1 MGKRCDAPGEKED
14 DKKNEVGETTG
25 ASTRNLLALATNQLN
40 DKIMKKNFRMFVGI
54 ILHPVR
60 VIIANLR
67 RAKYE
72 EQIRDN
78 VKDNWWKKNHSR
90 MHDMS
95 WLTDTAY
102 TESDLYRNLY
112 ANAL

>member
-1 MGKRCDAPGEKED
+1 
-14 DKKNEVGETTG
+14 
-25 ASTRNLLALATNQLN
+25 
-40 DKIMKKNFRMFVGI
+40 MFVGI

-78 VKDNWWKKNHSR
+78 VKENWWRKNHSR

-95 WLTDTAY
+95 WLTNSAY